1 MLSFAKMVLERKCR
15 RRRIKDELRMNVV
28 CATLICEIYLP
39 GGIAMDKI
47 VVIINGK
54 GGAGKDTLCEA
65 AAKHYRVKNVS
76 SIDPIKAI
84 AAQHGWNGEK
94 DDKARKFLS
103 DLKRAFTEY
112 NDLPNHWLE
121 EQASE
126 FAAGDDEVLFVHI
139 REGSQIDDFK
149 RRVKG
154 RYITL
159 LIRSSR
165 TETTYGNAS
174 DDEVENYPYD
184 YVYQNDKPLSEA
196 EEDFLT
202 FLREVFSREGLISH

>member
-1 MLSFAKMVLERKCR
+1 MCYTGMREELLGGMV
-15 RRRIKDELRMNVV
+15 
-28 CATLICEIYLP
+28 
-39 GGIAMDKI
+39 MDKI

-54 GGAGKDTLCEA
+54 GGAGKDTLCDA
-65 AAKHYRVKNVS
+65 AAKHYCVVNVS

-112 NDLPNHWLE
+112 NDLPNRWLE
-121 EQASE
+121 EQANA
-126 FAAGDDEVLFVHI
+126 FAASNAEILFVHI
-139 REGSQIDDFK
+139 REGSQIEDFK
-149 RRVKG
+149 HRVKG
-154 RYITL
+154 KCITL

-174 DDEVENYPYD
+174 DDDVENYPYD
-184 YVYQNDKPLSEA
+184 YVYQNDKPLPEA
-196 EEDFLT
+196 EEDFLV
-202 FLREVFSREGLISH
+202 FLREVFRGEGLIS